1 MFEGSGGSAARRW
14 GSQSANSNVL
24 GANSIHFPGTS
35 NVPVQASRFRNKKVT
50 KTASAVEGPGP
61 WGREGRDGAQCRA
74 TRTLTGV
81 RGQSGQGKAHAAPA
95 TGCPR
100 SRRHDWGLWRE
111 TAGRRR
117 RLRRGFVQPKSSGP
131 RRHMQSPNSRPR
143 LETPG
148 GDLPSTESALPGATS
163 LPAGTRHMAKGPG
176 AGSRRPPRLRRG
188 CGCRRRRGWAQPQ
201 GARWHRV
208 PEDRAIC
215 RATPATATAVT
226 VCTVMSLHR
235 DALGA
240 PLRGEPA
247 LSMAPRV

>member
-35 NVPVQASRFRNKKVT
+35 NVPVQASRSRNKKVT
-50 KTASAVEGPGP
+50 KTASAFEGPGP
-61 WGREGRDGAQCRA
+61 WGTEGRDGAQCRA

-100 SRRHDWGLWRE
+100 SRRHDSGLWRE

-163 LPAGTRHMAKGPG
+163 LPAGTRHMTKGPG
-176 AGSRRPPRLRRG
+176 AGSRRPPRLCQRDAAAAAAGGGAGLSPKAPDGTECRRIEPSAEPL
-188 CGCRRRRGWAQPQ
+188 RRRRRPSQF
-201 GARWHRV
+201 
-208 PEDRAIC
+208 
-215 RATPATATAVT
+215 
-226 VCTVMSLHR
+226 
-235 DALGA
+235 A
-240 PLRGEPA
+240 P
-247 LSMAPRV
+247 

>member
-35 NVPVQASRFRNKKVT
+35 NVPVQASRSRNKKVT
-50 KTASAVEGPGP
+50 KTASAFEGPGP

-81 RGQSGQGKAHAAPA
+81 RGHRFGSSQGKAHAAPA
-95 TGCPR
+95 AGCPR
-100 SRRHDWGLWRE
+100 SRRHDSGLWRE
-111 TAGRRR
+111 TAGRQR

-176 AGSRRPPRLRRG
+176 AGSRRPPRLCQRDAAAAAAGGGAGLSPKAPDGTECRRIEPSAEPLQ
-188 CGCRRRRGWAQPQ
+188 RRRRPSQF
-201 GARWHRV
+201 V
-208 PEDRAIC
+208 P
-215 RATPATATAVT
+215 
-226 VCTVMSLHR
+226 
-235 DALGA
+235 
-240 PLRGEPA
+240 
-247 LSMAPRV
+247 